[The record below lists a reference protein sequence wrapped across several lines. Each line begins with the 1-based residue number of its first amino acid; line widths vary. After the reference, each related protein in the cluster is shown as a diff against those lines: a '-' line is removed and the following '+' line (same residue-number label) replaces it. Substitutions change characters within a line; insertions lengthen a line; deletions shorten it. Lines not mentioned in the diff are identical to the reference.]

1 MQNQPGQTP
10 RKHARAHAARR
21 QAAGTSEEV
30 FKGGQ
35 AESGETGR
43 PWLRSPWKPAA
54 GRLFDS
60 RAVNTVNVEDKTSS
74 GRTGP

>member
-10 RKHARAHAARR
+10 RKRARADASHDR
-21 QAAGTSEEV
+21 QAARTSEDV

-35 AESGETGR
+35 AESAGAR
-43 PWLRSPWKPAA
+43 PWLRNPWKPAA

-60 RAVNTVNVEDKTSS
+60 RPKQTEN
-74 GRTGP
+74 

>member
-10 RKHARAHAARR
+10 RKSARADASHDK
-21 QAAGTSEEV
+21 QAAGTSEDV

-35 AESGETGR
+35 RESGGAAK
-43 PWLRSPWKPAA
+43 PWLRNPWKPAA

-60 RAVNTVNVEDKTSS
+60 PSR
-74 GRTGP
+74 RTES

>member
-10 RKHARAHAARR
+10 RKHARAHAAHK
-21 QAAGTSEEV
+21 QAAGTSEDV

-35 AESGETGR
+35 TESGDAAR

-54 GRLFDS
+54 GRLFES
-60 RAVNTVNVEDKTSS
+60 PPK
-74 GRTGP
+74 RTDN